1 MKLNLKQT
9 KAIDFLED
17 NITTEL
23 LFGGAAGGGK
33 SILGAYWLL
42 KMALKYPDT
51 RWLMGRA
58 ELKVLKETTLV
69 SFFTV
74 CQMQGIKSGVHYVYN
89 QQSGQILF
97 PNQSV
102 IILKDLFLY
111 PSDPNFDSLGSLE
124 ITGAFIDECNQL
136 VEKAKNIVK
145 SRIRYRLDENKLIPK
160 ILMTCNPAK
169 NWVYT
174 QFYKP
179 NKEGVLQSDKQFIQ
193 ALVTDNPNISKHY
206 RENLLSLDENSKQR
220 LLYGNWEFDND
231 PSTLIE
237 YDKIVDC
244 FSNTFVSGGSKY
256 ISIDVARFGSDS
268 TVIGLWDGL
277 RVELR
282 QYKGKSVTEV
292 AELVKQLQLDYKVL
306 LSNVIADEDG
316 VGGGVVDI
324 LRCKGFVNNS
334 RPLPNPVT
342 MKDENFANLKSQC
355 YYKLAEYINDSK
367 IFINSVQN
375 RDLIIQ
381 ELEQVKQYNM
391 EKDGKKAVM
400 PKDKVK
406 EVIGRSPD
414 FSDTLMMRM
423 YFELSPKFI
432 FHER

>member
-1 MKLNLKQT
+1 M
-9 KAIDFLED
+9 
-17 NITTEL
+17 
-23 LFGGAAGGGK
+23 
-33 SILGAYWLL
+33 
-42 KMALKYPDT
+42 
-51 RWLMGRA
+51 
-58 ELKVLKETTLV
+58 
-69 SFFTV
+69 
-74 CQMQGIKSGVHYVYN
+74 
-89 QQSGQILF
+89 
-97 PNQSV
+97 
-102 IILKDLFLY
+102 
-111 PSDPNFDSLGSLE
+111 E

-292 AELVKQLQLDYKVL
+292 AELVKQFQLDYKVP

>member
-74 CQMQGIKSGVHYVYN
+74 CQMQGIKSGLHYVYN

-292 AELVKQLQLDYKVL
+292 AELVKQFQLDYKVP